1 MIGLG
6 IFVWIM
12 YGLYGEGYFD
22 RFLDMGDYHSFTSVE
37 DTTCRDLQESA
48 TGVILTGQDSTF
60 TITSVR
66 DSQQISRTDSE
77 LVCIGEVM
85 YDGMGDQL
93 RMELSD
99 VDDKIWVSYEIVSN
113 METLIEQILRMDEN
127 TELLVDMTYEVCT
140 TDISPK
146 SVKLM
151 NNIFYECANFSAEVA
166 DMEKLPFADES
177 FNGVCSAG
185 SLSYG
190 DNTVVMNEI
199 YRVLKRGGSDD
210 CRRFS

>member
-1 MIGLG
+1 MKMKKCPHCSEEILNSAKVCRYCHRKTSKSNIILNMIGLG

-48 TGVILTGQDSTF
+48 TGVELTNGIGDSF
-60 TITSVR
+60 KITSVR
-66 DSQQISRTDSE
+66 DSKQISRTDSE

-99 VDDKIWVSYEIVSN
+99 VDDKLWVRYEIVSN
-113 METLIEQILRMDEN
+113 METLIEQILRMED
-127 TELLVDMTYEVCT
+127 
-140 TDISPK
+140 
-146 SVKLM
+146 
-151 NNIFYECANFSAEVA
+151 
-166 DMEKLPFADES
+166 
-177 FNGVCSAG
+177 
-185 SLSYG
+185 
-190 DNTVVMNEI
+190 
-199 YRVLKRGGSDD
+199 
-210 CRRFS
+210 